1 MLATSNS
8 DTTVQYRSAQKSV
21 ITRIAPM
28 PDFSMSFD
36 IARNFS
42 TIGRTLPGLQYMT
55 SRMSSMA
62 APLCGDDGIVARH
75 VPRTEHGCGEST
87 RVAPRRPIP
96 IYFIGNDG

>member
-62 APLCGDDGIVARH
+62 APLYGDDGIVAGR
-75 VPRTEHGCGEST
+75 VPRTEHGCGE
-87 RVAPRRPIP
+87 
-96 IYFIGNDG
+96 GNSSGPAETNPDIFYRQ